1 MLTELTMTD
10 DWYKKLANEIA
21 LKIKLHRCKLLTNYD
36 FEVKL
41 SSRLYNEG
49 ASALKGW
56 VCNQMLIFP
65 MENAP
70 FDFELLDNNMLK
82 VTFPDW

>member
-41 SSRLYNEG
+41 SSRLYEQG
-49 ASALKGW
+49 SDAIKGW
-56 VCNQMLIFP
+56 VCNAMGIDFDT
-65 MENAP
+65 AP
-70 FDFELLDNNMLK
+70 FQFELNDDSMLK
-82 VTFPDW
+82 VMFTDW